1 MSIISKCTITLRKR
15 ENMKIVICG
24 MSGFV
29 GSALRTYLLKRSDT
43 VVGLSIRSDTSV
55 EKIVETIESADVV
68 INLSGANILGRW
80 SESYKNSLRQSRLE
94 STDKLVAAIAACN
107 TPPATFINASAV
119 GIYDGDHQHTEASE
133 FFADDFLATLVM
145 DWEKAAFAAQ
155 GTRVCVMRF
164 GVVLGKDGGAMQK
177 MLPPFKMGL
186 GGKMGD
192 GTQMVSWIHLDDL
205 VRACTFLIDHADL
218 NGVVNFT
225 APHPLSNESQTKIIG
240 KVLHRP
246 TFFTLPAWLVKLAFG
261 EGSSVMLDSKEVYP
275 EKLLKNG
282 FEFLYP
288 SFEEALRQIVSR
300 D

>member
-1 MSIISKCTITLRKR
+1 
-15 ENMKIVICG
+15 MKIIICG

-43 VVGLSIRSDTSV
+43 VVGLSIRTDTSV
-55 EKIVETIESADVV
+55 EKIVETIENADVV

-80 SESYKNSLRQSRLE
+80 SESYKNILRQSRLE

-107 TPPATFINASAV
+107 TPALTFINASAV

-133 FFADDFLATLVM
+133 FFANDFLATLVM

-155 GTRVCVMRF
+155 KTRVCVMRF

-282 FEFLYP
+282 FKFLRN
-288 SFEEALRQIVSR
+288 ALCKNRGHNRLWRCACR
-300 D
+300 DC

>member
-1 MSIISKCTITLRKR
+1 
-15 ENMKIVICG
+15 MKIVICG

-29 GSALRTYLLKRSDT
+29 GSALHEYLLQRSDT
-43 VVGLSIRSDTSV
+43 VVGLSIRTDTSV
-55 EKIVETIESADVV
+55 EKIVETIDNADVV

-80 SESYKNSLRQSRLE
+80 SESYKNILRQSRLE
-94 STDKLVAAIAACN
+94 STDKLAAAIVACSN
-107 TPPATFINASAV
+107 PPPTFINASAV
-119 GIYDGDHQHTEASE
+119 GIYDGDHQHAEASE
-133 FFADDFLATLVM
+133 FFANDFLATLVM

-205 VRACTFLIDHADL
+205 VRACAFLIDHANL

-225 APHPLSNESQTKIIG
+225 APHPLSNTSQTKIIG
-240 KVLHRP
+240 KVLYRP

>member
-1 MSIISKCTITLRKR
+1 
-15 ENMKIVICG
+15 MKIVICG

-29 GSALRTYLLKRSDT
+29 GSALREYLLQRSDT
-43 VVGLSIRSDTSV
+43 VVGLSIRADTSV
-55 EKIVETIESADVV
+55 EKIVKTIENADVV

-80 SESYKNSLRQSRLE
+80 SESYKNILRQSRLE
-94 STDKLVAAIAACN
+94 STDKLAAAIVACSN
-107 TPPATFINASAV
+107 PPSTFINASAV

-133 FFADDFLATLVM
+133 AFANDFLATLVM
-145 DWEKAAFAAQ
+145 DWEKAAMAAKK
-155 GTRVCVMRF
+155 TRVCVMRF

-177 MLPPFKMGL
+177 ILPPFKMGL

-205 VRACTFLIDHADL
+205 VRACAFLIDHANL

-225 APHPLSNESQTKIIG
+225 APLPLSNASQTKIIG

-282 FEFLYP
+282 FEFLHP
-288 SFEEALRQIVSR
+288 SFEEALRQIVLR

>member
-1 MSIISKCTITLRKR
+1 
-15 ENMKIVICG
+15 MKIVICG

-29 GSALRTYLLKRSDT
+29 GSALHEYLLQRSDT
-43 VVGLSIRSDTSV
+43 IVGLSIRTDTSV
-55 EKIVETIESADVV
+55 EKIVEAIDNADVV

-80 SESYKNSLRQSRLE
+80 SDSYKNILRQSRLE
-94 STDKLVAAIAACN
+94 STDKLAAAIVACSN
-107 TPPATFINASAV
+107 PPSTFINASAV

-133 FFADDFLATLVM
+133 LFANDFLATLVM
-145 DWEKAAFAAQ
+145 DWEKAAMAAQ
-155 GTRVCVMRF
+155 KTRVCVMRF

-205 VRACTFLIDHADL
+205 VRACAFLIDHANL

-225 APHPLSNESQTKIIG
+225 APHPLSNASQTKIIG
-240 KVLHRP
+240 NVLHRP
-246 TFFTLPAWLVKLAFG
+246 TFFTLPAWLVRLAFG

>member
-1 MSIISKCTITLRKR
+1 
-15 ENMKIVICG
+15 MKIVICG

-29 GSALRTYLLKRSDT
+29 GSALRAYFLQRSDT
-43 VVGLSIRSDTSV
+43 VVGLSIRTVTSV
-55 EKIVETIESADVV
+55 DKIVETIDNADVV

-80 SESYKNSLRQSRLE
+80 SESYKNILRQSRLE
-94 STDKLVAAIAACN
+94 STDKLATAISACSN
-107 TPPATFINASAV
+107 PPSTFINASAV

-145 DWEKAAFAAQ
+145 DWEKAAFAVPK
-155 GTRVCVMRF
+155 TRVCVMRF

-205 VRACTFLIDHADL
+205 VRACAFLIDHANL
-218 NGVVNFT
+218 NGAVNFT
-225 APHPLSNESQTKIIG
+225 APHPLSNASQTKIIG
-240 KVLHRP
+240 NVLHRP

>member
-1 MSIISKCTITLRKR
+1 
-15 ENMKIVICG
+15 MKIVICG

-29 GSALRTYLLKRSDT
+29 GSALRAYLLQRSDT
-43 VVGLSIRSDTSV
+43 VVGLSIRTDTSV
-55 EKIVETIESADVV
+55 EKIAEAIDSADVV

-94 STDKLVAAIAACN
+94 STDKLAAAISACSN
-107 TPPATFINASAV
+107 PPPTFINASAV

-133 FFADDFLATLVM
+133 SFADDFLATLVM
-145 DWEKAAFAAQ
+145 DWEKAAFSVPK
-155 GTRVCVMRF
+155 TRVCVMRF

-205 VRACTFLIDHADL
+205 VRACAFLIDHAVL

-225 APHPLSNESQTKIIG
+225 APHPLSNASQTKIIG

-282 FEFLYP
+282 FKFLYP
-288 SFEEALRQIVSR
+288 SFEEALHQIVSR